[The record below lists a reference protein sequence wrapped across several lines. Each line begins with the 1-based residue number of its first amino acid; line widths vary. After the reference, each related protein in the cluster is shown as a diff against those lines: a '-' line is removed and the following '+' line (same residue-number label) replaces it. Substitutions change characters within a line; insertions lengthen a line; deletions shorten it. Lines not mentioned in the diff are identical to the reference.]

1 MSEDNFLDLNDFEK
15 IGFPIGTGAS
25 GTVFKVRNK
34 KTNEIFAAKEFKEF
48 RSDDETEI
56 QNISREINTII
67 KFSHPS
73 ILKFVGYS
81 PKDFDN
87 NSKPVLVTEFAE
99 NNSLYSILELERRGL
114 SPLWYCIRHVIYAPI
129 QYYTS

>member
-1 MSEDNFLDLNDFEK
+1 MSKDLFLDLNDFEK
-15 IGFPIGTGAS
+15 IGIPIGSGAF

-56 QNISREINTII
+56 RNISREINIII
-67 KFSHPS
+67 KLSHPS

-81 PKDFDN
+81 PNDFN
-87 NSKPVLVTEFAE
+87 NNPKPVLVTEFAE
-99 NNSLYSILELERRGL
+99 NNSLYSILELESGGL
-114 SPLWYCIRHVIYAPI
+114 SPDGWDDTKKLIVIYGI
-129 QYYTS
+129 T